1 MESILEETGANYTQK
16 ETTPV
21 YRKLASQVWKYSPWI
36 PKQIQDVNLQTKAQT
51 FALHAFMLHTLNRDE
66 TERVL
71 IKHLAK
77 ISQELQPFTTG
88 TMKQKLQQMESAIL
102 GLQRLHNDFEYK
114 LQQIAAVMSDDQ
126 STKALT
132 ERGKIRLLLNDIH
145 KSLYHI
151 DPNKREELQK
161 VVAAQAEE
169 TLTRFIQPEWTVED
183 VRKLKQRIQK
193 ENNKTRTYTKLHNVN
208 IPPKPRH
215 SNRNHTSYKPSFN
228 NRNRNNKKFQKRWG
242 PTRNFN
248 RNRTPR
254 FPNQGQKRKAPFNP
268 NYPRRKFNK
277 KTNFNRYRK

>member
-1 MESILEETGANYTQK
+1 
-16 ETTPV
+16 
-21 YRKLASQVWKYSPWI
+21 
-36 PKQIQDVNLQTKAQT
+36 
-51 FALHAFMLHTLNRDE
+51 MLHTLNRDE

-88 TMKQKLQQMESAIL
+88 SIKQKLQQIESAIL

-114 LQQIAAVMSDDQ
+114 LKQISAVMSEDQ
-126 STKALT
+126 STKLLS

-151 DPNKREELQK
+151 GPNKREELQK
-161 VVAAQAEE
+161 VVVAQAED

-183 VRKLKQRIQK
+183 VRKLRQRTQK
-193 ENNKTRTYTKLHNVN
+193 ENNRTRNFTKLHKVN

-215 SNRNHTSYKPSFN
+215 SYRNRTRHRPSFN

-242 PTRNFN
+242 PIRNFN
-248 RNRTPR
+248 RNRTQR
-254 FPNQGQKRKAPFNP
+254 APNQGQKRSAPYTP